1 MSTLLIILSFLTALF
16 IIGTIWTIIDYDTPE
31 TVSIISIMGL
41 LGILAFGWGIGA
53 SLSTYYTK
61 EQPVECLVEKTSRD
75 VIVYSKEDKAV
86 TFDSKYD
93 YDNINDSTKF
103 YYLIEYNHYGFE
115 ITRTLKY

>member
-1 MSTLLIILSFLTALF
+1 MSTLLIILTIFTTLF
-16 IIGTIWTIIDYDTPE
+16 VGGTIWTIIDFNTPE
-31 TVSIISIMGL
+31 SVSIISISGL
-41 LGILAFGWGIGA
+41 LTILTFGWGIGA

-75 VIVYSKEDKAV
+75 VIVYPKENKGV